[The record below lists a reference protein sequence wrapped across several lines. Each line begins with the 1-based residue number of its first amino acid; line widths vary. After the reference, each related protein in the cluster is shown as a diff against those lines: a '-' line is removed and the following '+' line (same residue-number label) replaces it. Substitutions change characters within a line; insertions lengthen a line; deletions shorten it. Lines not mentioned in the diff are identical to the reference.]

1 MIIVNDKKVLNM
13 TKKRKLYCICSVIL
27 LLGMTIFLIKNAS
40 LQSFWSDE
48 MSTLGYIRSDVSY
61 FEMMKEYMIRD
72 AVNLP
77 LYPTVL
83 KFFYE
88 IMPYGEVYL
97 LIPSILFVVFSIL
110 IIAAIGYKC
119 GNEDISFFCICL
131 GIISSGAIC
140 YAAWDIR
147 CYSLL
152 IMLSALTLLFY
163 VKRGENE
170 SIRNICLY
178 GIFMLLLFFTH
189 WYGAVMML
197 SFATSDLVLW
207 LKKKI
212 KIKCIISYLIA
223 GVPLFIYLIIM
234 LINMGRDLSSHY
246 SKPNLGNIINVLYL
260 ITGGRFLLLVLFVI
274 GCICI
279 ILRGFFEKEK
289 RRSVWYVMFFSCIWT
304 FGIMFFVK
312 KGAFFGD
319 RYFLVILPQVI
330 LIMAFAVDSIL
341 KKVFEES
348 DKWLKKYS
356 VWAKRL
362 IVVGLVL
369 YFGKY
374 VYQNY
379 TDCYEFHIDERMP
392 YRQTAEFLV
401 DREDIYR
408 EDTLLLSTD
417 THKITAAWL
426 EYYFEKRGFSLPSR
440 LIVYGNHI
448 YRDGLESWGMFS
460 EEEILQYDNIILF
473 KMSMAITEDIQEFMD
488 KYYQEEERYFGD
500 RVRMYKKSNLS
511 LD

>member
-1 MIIVNDKKVLNM
+1 MIFMNDKKNFNM
-13 TKKRKLYCICSVIL
+13 TKKQKIYCICSIIL
-27 LLGMTIFLIKNAS
+27 LLGMTFFLIKNAS

-48 MSTLGYIRSDVSY
+48 MSTIGYIRSDVSY

-77 LYPTVL
+77 LYPTIL

-97 LIPSILFVVFSIL
+97 LLPSILFVVSSVI
-110 IIAAIGYKC
+110 IIAIIGYKC
-119 GNEDISFFCICL
+119 GNEDISFFCVCL
-131 GIISSGAIC
+131 GTISSGAIC

-152 IMLSALTLLFY
+152 IMLSALTIYFY
-163 VKRGENE
+163 VKRSEQE
-170 SIRNICLY
+170 SVKNICLY
-178 GIFMLLLFFTH
+178 GISMLFLFFTH

-197 SFATSDLVLW
+197 GFAISDFSLW
-207 LKKKI
+207 VRKKI

-223 GVPLFIYLIIM
+223 GVPIFIYLIIM
-234 LINMGRDLSSHY
+234 LMNMGRDLSSHY
-246 SKPNLGNIINVLYL
+246 AKPDLEAIINVLYL
-260 ITGGRFLLLVLFVI
+260 ITGGRFLLLVLFII
-274 GCICI
+274 GCISVI
-279 ILRGFFEKEK
+279 IRGIVKKEEGK
-289 RRSVWYVMFFSCIWT
+289 TIWYVMLFACIWT
-304 FGIMFFVK
+304 FGIMYFVK

-330 LIMAFAVDSIL
+330 LIMAFAIDSIL
-341 KKVFEES
+341 KQVFGKS

-374 VYQNY
+374 IYQNY
-379 TDCYEFHIDERMP
+379 TSCYGFHKDERMP
-392 YRQTAEFLV
+392 YRQMAEFLV
-401 DREDIYR
+401 DRGDIYR

-426 EYYFEKRGFSLPSR
+426 EYYFEKREFVLPSR
-440 LIVYGNHI
+440 VIVYGNHI
-448 YRDGLESWGMFS
+448 YRDGLESWGMFT
-460 EEEILQYDNIILF
+460 EDEILQYDNIVLF
-473 KMSMAITEDIQEFMD
+473 RVSMEITEDVQAFMD
-488 KYYQEEERYFGD
+488 KYYEEKERYFGD
-500 RVRMYKKSNLS
+500 RIRIYKKSNLN
-511 LD
+511 LN